1 MIFSLFAAKN
11 GVFGSNFSLIS
22 AGLKPISLFF

>member
-1 MIFSLFAAKN
+1 MDFSLFTAKKR
-11 GVFGSNFSLIS
+11 VFGSNFSLIS